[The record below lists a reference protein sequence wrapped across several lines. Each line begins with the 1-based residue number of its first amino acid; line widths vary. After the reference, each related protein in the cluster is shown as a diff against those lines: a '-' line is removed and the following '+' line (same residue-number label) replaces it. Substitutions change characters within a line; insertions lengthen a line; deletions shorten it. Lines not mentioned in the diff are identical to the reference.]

1 MAHKIK
7 QNHLVLSYTIIAGLW
22 KGQAYVYVYT
32 IHAYIAISVY
42 IADTVEYTVW
52 KPHDCAASRYRMSFP
67 LSSR

>member
-7 QNHLVLSYTIIAGLW
+7 QNHLVLSYTIIAGLC

-32 IHAYIAISVY
+32 IHTYIVISVY
-42 IADTVEYTVW
+42 IADTVEYTQW
-52 KPHDCAASRYRMSFP
+52 KPHDVAASRYRMSFP